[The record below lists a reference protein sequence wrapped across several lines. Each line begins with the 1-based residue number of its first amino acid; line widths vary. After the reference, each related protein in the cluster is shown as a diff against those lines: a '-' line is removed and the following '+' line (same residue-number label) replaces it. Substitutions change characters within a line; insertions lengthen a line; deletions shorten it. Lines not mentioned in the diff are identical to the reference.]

1 MIYFDHAASS
11 YPKPNKVADAMYEAV
26 TSFSANPG
34 RGGHKL
40 AEQAKAV
47 IDAARQKLSRF
58 FGAPGSKHVWFYQNA
73 TMALN
78 QALLGFP
85 FEEGDHVI
93 ATMFEHNS
101 VIRPL
106 EQLVLEKKITVTYI
120 ETDEEGIITVD
131 QVEKALTEKTK
142 MIAVSHASNVTG
154 AVVPI
159 REIASVVKKNNVI
172 VLLDASQTA
181 GTIEINMKEDGIDL
195 LAFAGHK
202 SLLGPQG
209 TGVLISKDDYKLEP
223 LVVGGT
229 GSYSELI
236 RQPDKWPDR
245 YEAGTLNTP
254 GIAGLSAGIDEVLE
268 RGISNIWNHEQILME
283 QFLNGIKELSGF
295 ITYGPANV
303 TKRVAVIPL
312 ELEGVDSHELAM
324 ILDEHYQIAVRAG
337 MHCAPKTHHCLQ
349 TSETGLV
356 RISFGPYNTAEE
368 VERLLEA
375 LKEIKQAFE

>member
-11 YPKPNKVADAMYEAV
+11 YPKPKTVADAMHNAV
-26 TSFSANPG
+26 STFSANPG

-40 AEQAKAV
+40 AEQARVV
-47 IDAARQKLSRF
+47 IDSTRQKLSRI

-85 FEEGDHVI
+85 FQEGDHVI

-106 EQLVLEKKITVTYI
+106 EKLISDKKIDVTYI
-120 ETDEEGIITVD
+120 EPNEKGLMTVE
-131 QVEKALTEKTK
+131 QIETAFTEKTK

-154 AVVPI
+154 AIVPI
-159 REIASVVKKNNVI
+159 RAISNVAKKRNVV

-181 GTIEINMKEDGIDL
+181 GTIEISMDDDGIDL

-209 TGVLISKDDYKLEP
+209 TGVLISKEDYQLEP
-223 LVVGGT
+223 LIVGGT
-229 GSYSELI
+229 GSYSELPH
-236 RQPDKWPDR
+236 QPLKWPDR

-254 GIAGLSAGIDEVLE
+254 GIAGLSAGIDEIIE
-268 RGISNIWNHEQILME
+268 IGIENIWFHEQKLME
-283 QFLNGIKELSGF
+283 QFLNGVKELSGF
-295 ITYGPANV
+295 MTYGPTNV
-303 TKRVAVIPL
+303 SDRVAVIPL
-312 ELEGVDSHELAM
+312 ELEGVESHELAM

-337 MHCAPKTHHCLQ
+337 MHCSPKTHQSLQ
-349 TSETGLV
+349 TSESGLV

-368 VERLLEA
+368 VESLLEA